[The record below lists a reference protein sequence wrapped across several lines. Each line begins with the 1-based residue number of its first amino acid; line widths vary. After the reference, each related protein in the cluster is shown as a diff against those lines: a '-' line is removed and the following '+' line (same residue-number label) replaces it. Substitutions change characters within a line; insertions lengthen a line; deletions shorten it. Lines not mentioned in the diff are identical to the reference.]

1 MSSIKIAVGGAHS
14 TGKSTFLKRL
24 AAALKDRGVS
34 CEVVSDLASKCPLPI
49 LKDHTV
55 ESTLWIVTSGIAA
68 EIKAAYAAK
77 VALVDR
83 PVVDAWAYLMAGKN
97 GTTQNFDS
105 PGAITVQDT
114 IRDWLPTYDLVY
126 KSCLD
131 ESIPVENAKGRVLD
145 AGYRT
150 EVARQMERS
159 YDRFDI
165 QSRDLSVA
173 NADAALSFALQRVE
187 QALNS

>member
-1 MSSIKIAVGGAHS
+1 MSSFKIAVGGAHS
-14 TGKSTFLKRL
+14 TGKSTFLRRL
-24 AAALKDRGVS
+24 EAALQSRGVS
-34 CEVVSDLASKCPLPI
+34 CEVVGDLASKCPLPI
-49 LKDHTV
+49 LKNHTF

-68 EIKAAYAAK
+68 EIKAGYAAK

-97 GTTQNFDS
+97 GATQNSDS
-105 PGAITVQDT
+105 PAAITLQHT
-114 IRDWLPTYDLVY
+114 IRDWLPTYDVVF

-145 AGYRT
+145 PGYRT

-159 YDRFDI
+159 YDRFGVP
-165 QSRDLSVA
+165 SRDLSAA
-173 NADAALSFALQRVE
+173 NADAALSFALQRVD
-187 QALNS
+187 QALST